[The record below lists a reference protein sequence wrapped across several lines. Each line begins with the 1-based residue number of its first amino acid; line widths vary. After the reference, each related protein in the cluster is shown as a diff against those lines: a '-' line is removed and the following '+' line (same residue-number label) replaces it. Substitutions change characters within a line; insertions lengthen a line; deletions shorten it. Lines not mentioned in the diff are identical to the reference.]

1 MIKIKYLL
9 GSMLSLLFG
18 SLFAQNNTSSPY
30 SVFGVGQMAQ
40 RGDVV
45 TSSMGHA
52 GVAVRPSSWLNTLN
66 PASYSAL
73 DSTAFYF
80 NMQVEG
86 YQSAIER
93 DDQAHNCFNGNIS
106 AFSMGFKASRNWGI
120 GLGYMPYSSVGYS
133 IQGEKYLLG
142 TLSTYPVLYEGSGGL
157 SQIYWANSVK
167 LFKGFSVG
175 VNLSYLWGNLKVTES
190 STFPSLTTDAIF
202 NERTYYMHNFY
213 FEYGFQYGF
222 NIKKH
227 KIGIGAVANAQTRL
241 TSNYQQKVFNDY
253 SSNIYS
259 EESEAKDFSV
269 PMSYSVGLSWDTPN
283 GFLLAGDYSYQ
294 NWTALDNPKSESAVY
309 VDNHRFSFGVE
320 YGAKKNTY
328 KSYLLRMKYRAG
340 LFFNSGYLEIKSNRL
355 TDKGLTAGL
364 TFPLGNRG
372 NLLNLGYEYL
382 LDGTRKQ
389 GLLEETRHTF
399 RLGLTINEM
408 WFVKRRFD

>member
-1 MIKIKYLL
+1 MIRIKYLL
-9 GSMLSLLFG
+9 GLLLLLLI
-18 SLFAQNNTSSPY
+18 SNLEAQNNTSSPY

-52 GVAVRPSSWLNTLN
+52 GVAVSSPGWLNTLN
-66 PASYSAL
+66 PASYTAL

-80 NMQVEG
+80 NMQVDG
-86 YQSAIER
+86 YHSAIES
-93 DDQAHNCFNGNIS
+93 DAQKQDNINGNIS

-120 GLGYMPYSSVGYS
+120 GIGYMPYSSVGYS
-133 IQGEKYLLG
+133 IQGKKYLLG
-142 TLSTYPVLYEGSGGL
+142 TLNTYPVLYEGSGGL

-167 LFKGFSVG
+167 LFKGFSAG

-190 STFPSLTTDAIF
+190 STFPSLTSNVIF

-222 NIKKH
+222 NIKNH
-227 KIGIGAVANAQTRL
+227 TFGIGAVANAQTRL
-241 TSNYQQKVFNDY
+241 TSNFQQKVFNDY

-259 EESEAKDFSV
+259 EASEAKDFSV
-269 PMSYSVGLSWDTPN
+269 PMSYIAGLSWAMPN
-283 GFLLAGDYSYQ
+283 GLLLAADYGYQ
-294 NWTALDNPKSESAVY
+294 NWQAINNPKSESAVY

-320 YGAKKNTY
+320 YGAQKKTY
-328 KSYLLRMKYRAG
+328 KSYMLRMKYRAG
-340 LFFNSGYLEIKSNRL
+340 LFYNSGYLEIKSNRL
-355 TDKGLTAGL
+355 SEKGLTAGL
-364 TFPLGNRG
+364 TFPLGSRG

-382 LDGTRKQ
+382 LSGTRKQ
-389 GLLEETRHTF
+389 GLLEENRHTF

-408 WFVKRRFD
+408 WFVKRKFD